1 VLFNSKEFLVIFLP
15 VTLVI
20 LYILARA
27 NYHRLAV
34 AWLVGA
40 CLFFYGWWNPPY
52 LILLILSIL
61 FNFAVGKIL
70 IRDWGQEN
78 IQMRKFW
85 LILGIGG
92 NLAALGYFK
101 YFNFFVNN
109 LDTLFSLSLSDK
121 SIFLPL
127 AISFFTFHQIAYLV
141 DTYRQET
148 KPTSLGHYA
157 LFVSFFPQLIA
168 GPIVRFHEVMD
179 RLTSSDAFKLDLER
193 LGAGLTLLLL
203 GMFKK
208 VCLADGLSSYVA
220 RVFHAAN
227 SPVVLT
233 FFDSWG
239 AALCYTLQIYFD
251 FSGYSDMAIGMGLMM
266 GVNLPINFNSP
277 YKAVNFIDFWRRWHI
292 SLSRFLR
299 DYLYIPLGGNRKGKF
314 RRYLNVMITMLLG
327 GLWHGANWTFVFW
340 GGVHGLFIVIN
351 HAWHNLRTRLGWPLG
366 QERWWGRTLAQTL
379 TFFFVVV
386 TWVFF
391 RAETFT
397 AAQRVLEG
405 MAGLNGMVLPTQILN
420 LVPFLK
426 TFISGQG
433 TVPLL
438 ADGTVM
444 GFIEMSIL
452 IGIGL
457 SLVFW
462 GRNLYEMSQSRRVY
476 LLIPTFAFAMQQI
489 FFAAKAS
496 PFLYFRF

>member
-1 VLFNSKEFLVIFLP
+1 VLFNSKEFLVGFLP

-27 NYHRLAV
+27 DYHRLAV
-34 AWLVGA
+34 AWLVSA

-61 FNFAVGKIL
+61 FNYVVGEVL
-70 IRDWGQEN
+70 IRRRGEVN
-78 IQMRKFW
+78 IKVRYSW
-85 LILGIGG
+85 LIVGIVG

-109 LDTLFSLSLSDK
+109 VNGLLSLSLPDR

-127 AISFFTFHQIAYLV
+127 GISFFTFHQIAYLV

-148 KPTSLGHYA
+148 TPTSLGHYA

-168 GPIVRFHEVMD
+168 GPIVRFHEVMA
-179 RLTSSDAFKLDLER
+179 RLTSSDAFKLDLEQ
-193 LGAGLTLLLL
+193 LGAGITIFLL

-208 VCLADGLSSYVA
+208 VCLADGLSSYVTS
-220 RVFHAAN
+220 VFHAAN
-227 SPVVLT
+227 GPVTLT
-233 FFDSWG
+233 FFESWG
-239 AALCYTLQIYFD
+239 AALSYALQIYFD

-266 GVNLPINFNSP
+266 GVKLPINFNSP
-277 YKAVNFIDFWRRWHI
+277 YKAVNFIDFWRRWHMT
-292 SLSRFLR
+292 LSRFLR
-299 DYLYIPLGGNRKGKF
+299 DYLYIPLGGNRQGKA
-314 RRYLNVMITMLLG
+314 RRYLNVMATMLLG

-340 GGVHGLFIVIN
+340 GGFHGLCIVIN
-351 HAWHNLRTRLGWPLG
+351 HAWHNVRSRWGWPIG
-366 QERWWGRTLAQTL
+366 QERWWGRVSAQIL

-386 TWVFF
+386 AWVFF

-397 AAQRVLEG
+397 AAMRVLDG
-405 MAGLNGMVLPTQILN
+405 MMDKNGMVLPSQILN
-420 LVPFLK
+420 LAPFLK
-426 TFISGQG
+426 GFISGQG

-444 GFIEMSIL
+444 GFIEMTIL
-452 IGIGL
+452 ISIGL

-462 GRNLYEMSQSRRVY
+462 GRNLYEMSQRRRVY
-476 LLIPTFAFAMQQI
+476 LLIPTFALAMQQI
-489 FFAAKAS
+489 FFTANIS

>member
-1 VLFNSKEFLVIFLP
+1 MLFNSKEFLLAFLP
-15 VTLVI
+15 LTLVI
-20 LYILARA
+20 LYLLARA
-27 NYHRLAV
+27 DYHRLAV
-34 AWLVGA
+34 TWLVAA

-52 LILLILSIL
+52 LILLVLSIL
-61 FNFAVGKIL
+61 FNYTVGGIL
-70 IRDWGQEN
+70 IRRRSDDDVKV
-78 IQMRKFW
+78 RKFA

-109 LDTLFSLSLSDK
+109 LNGLFSLSLSDK

-127 AISFFTFHQIAYLV
+127 GISFFTFHQIAYLV

-148 KPTSLGHYA
+148 TPVSLGHYA

-168 GPIVRFHEVMD
+168 GPIVRFHEVMT
-179 RLTSSDAFKLDLER
+179 RLTSSDAFKLDLEQ
-193 LGAGLTLLLL
+193 LGSGITLLLL

-208 VCLADGLSSYVA
+208 VCLADGLSPYVTN
-220 RVFHAAN
+220 VFHAAN
-227 SPVVLT
+227 GPVALT
-233 FFDSWG
+233 FFESWG

-277 YKAVNFIDFWRRWHI
+277 YKAVNFIDFWRRWHM

-314 RRYLNVMITMLLG
+314 RRYLNVMVTMLLG

-340 GGVHGLFIVIN
+340 GGFHGLCIVIN
-351 HAWHNLRTRLGWPLG
+351 HAWHNLRAWLGWPVG
-366 QERWWGRTLAQTL
+366 QERRWGRALAQML

-386 TWVFF
+386 AWVFF

-397 AAQRVLEG
+397 AAERVLEG
-405 MAGLNGMVLPTQILN
+405 MAGINGMVLPSQILN
-420 LVPFLK
+420 LAPFLK
-426 TFISGQG
+426 HFISGQG

-444 GFIEMSIL
+444 GFIEMAIL

-476 LLIPTFAFAMQQI
+476 LLIPTFALAMQQI
-489 FFAAKAS
+489 FFAANVS

>member
-1 VLFNSKEFLVIFLP
+1 VLFNSKEFILAFLP

-20 LYILARA
+20 LYFLARA
-27 NYHRLAV
+27 DYHRLAV
-34 AWLVGA
+34 AWLVAA

-61 FNFAVGKIL
+61 FNYAVGEIL
-70 IRDWGQEN
+70 IRRRGGDN
-78 IQMRKFW
+78 FKVRKFA

-109 LDTLFSLSLSDK
+109 LNGLFSLSLSDK
-121 SIFLPL
+121 SILLPL
-127 AISFFTFHQIAYLV
+127 GISFFTFHQIAYLV

-148 KPTSLGHYA
+148 TPVSLGHYA

-168 GPIVRFHEVMD
+168 GPIVRFHEVMA
-179 RLTSSDAFKLDLER
+179 RFTSSDAFRLDMEQF
-193 LGAGLTLLLL
+193 GQGITIFLL

-208 VCLADGLSSYVA
+208 VCLADALSPYVA
-220 RVFHAAN
+220 QVFHAAN
-227 SPVVLT
+227 GQVNLT
-233 FFDSWG
+233 FFESWG

-251 FSGYSDMAIGMGLMM
+251 FSGYSDMAIGMGFMM
-266 GVNLPINFNSP
+266 GVQLPINFNSP
-277 YKAVNFIDFWRRWHI
+277 YKALNFIDFWRRWHI

-299 DYLYIPLGGNRKGKF
+299 DYLYIPLGGNRKGKS
-314 RRYLNVMITMLLG
+314 RRYLNVMGTMLLG

-340 GGVHGLFIVIN
+340 GGFHGLCIVIN
-351 HAWHNLRTRLGWPLG
+351 HAWHNVRARLGWPVG
-366 QERWWGRTLAQTL
+366 QERWWGRASAQML
-379 TFFFVVV
+379 TFIFVVV
-386 TWVFF
+386 AWVFF

-397 AAQRVLEG
+397 AAKRVLEG
-405 MAGLNGMVLPTQILN
+405 MAGINGMVLPSQILN
-420 LVPFLK
+420 LAPFLK
-426 TFISGQG
+426 HFISGQG

-476 LLIPTFAFAMQQI
+476 LLIPTFALAMQQI
-489 FFAAKAS
+489 FFAVNIS

>member
-1 VLFNSKEFLVIFLP
+1 MLFNSKEFLVGFLP

-27 NYHRLAV
+27 DYHRLAV
-34 AWLVGA
+34 AWLVSA
-40 CLFFYGWWNPPY
+40 CLFFYSWWNPPY
-52 LILLILSIL
+52 LILLVLSIL
-61 FNFAVGKIL
+61 FNYVVGEVL
-70 IRDWGQEN
+70 IRRRGEVK
-78 IQMRKFW
+78 IRVRKFW
-85 LILGIGG
+85 LIMGIVG

-109 LDTLFSLSLSDK
+109 VNGLLSLSLPDR

-127 AISFFTFHQIAYLV
+127 GISFFTFHQIAYLV

-148 KPTSLGHYA
+148 TATSLGHYA

-168 GPIVRFHEVMD
+168 GPIVRFLEVM
-179 RLTSSDAFKLDLER
+179 
-193 LGAGLTLLLL
+193 
-203 GMFKK
+203 
-208 VCLADGLSSYVA
+208 
-220 RVFHAAN
+220 
-227 SPVVLT
+227 SPLT
-233 FFDSWG
+233 FFESWG
-239 AALCYTLQIYFD
+239 AALSYALQIYFD

-266 GVNLPINFNSP
+266 GVKLPINFNSP
-277 YKAVNFIDFWRRWHI
+277 YKAVNFIDFWRRWHMT
-292 SLSRFLR
+292 LSRFLR
-299 DYLYIPLGGNRKGKF
+299 DYLYIPLGGNRQGKA

-340 GGVHGLFIVIN
+340 GGFHGLCIAIN
-351 HAWHNLRTRLGWPLG
+351 HVWHNLRSRWGWPVG
-366 QERWWGRTLAQTL
+366 RERWWGRVSAQGL

-386 TWVFF
+386 AWVFF

-397 AAQRVLEG
+397 AAMRVLDG
-405 MAGLNGMVLPTQILN
+405 MMDKNGMVLPSQVLN
-420 LVPFLK
+420 LAPFLK
-426 TFISGQG
+426 GFISGQG

-444 GFIEMSIL
+444 GLIEMTIL

-462 GRNLYEMSQSRRVY
+462 GRNLYEMSQRRRVY
-476 LLIPTFAFAMQQI
+476 LLIPTFALAMQQI
-489 FFAAKAS
+489 FFAANPS